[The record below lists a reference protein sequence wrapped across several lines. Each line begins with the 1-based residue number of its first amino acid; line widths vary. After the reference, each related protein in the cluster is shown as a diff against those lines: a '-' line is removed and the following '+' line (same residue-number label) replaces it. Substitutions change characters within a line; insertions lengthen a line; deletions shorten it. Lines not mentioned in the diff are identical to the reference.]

1 MRPNRSFWIL
11 AGFCSLCWVVT
22 GVTLELGLTAVVPCW
37 WAPVRHVGLAPSPA
51 CSSGSWLFHLTP
63 LVPLMALTPLAV
75 TTSVVTL
82 VVLGRQVR
90 ATRRARRRLVA
101 RGLPVPLAL
110 EQGALA
116 AGVRPGRLLIV
127 DEGAHSYAFCLGVLR
142 PLVVVSSAVFATLD
156 NEQVAAVLAHEA
168 HHARGRDPAKVAVAR
183 ALAKGFSFVPVCQ
196 DLAAHSRLTC
206 EVLADG
212 DARARVGLPA
222 LARALRDL
230 AVQDSV
236 RVVGTLGC
244 GMGDLGVERLSALVT
259 GAVPPC
265 KLRRRSTVV
274 TAGVAALALAALLGA
289 WSTIS
294 STSTGGGTAITSR
307 TCAAPTSAPGC
318 TRHNM
323 KVGGPQRAS
332 SAAADG

>member
-1 MRPNRSFWIL
+1 MRSNRSFWIL
-11 AGFCSLCWVVT
+11 AGFCSLCWVVA
-22 GVTLELGLTAVVPCW
+22 GVTLELGLTTVVPCW
-37 WAPVRHVGLAPSPA
+37 WAPVRHVGLVPSAA
-51 CSSGSWLFHLTP
+51 CSSGSWLLHLTP
-63 LVPLMALTPLAV
+63 LVPLIALTPLAV

-82 VVLGRQVR
+82 VVLARQVR
-90 ATRRARRRLVA
+90 ATLRARRRLVA

-116 AGVRPGRLLIV
+116 AGIRPGSLLIV
-127 DEGAHSYAFCLGVLR
+127 ESAHSYAFCLGVVR

-168 HHARGRDPAKVAVAR
+168 HHARSRDPAKVAVAR

-196 DLAAHSRLTC
+196 DLAAHGRLTC

-230 AVQDSV
+230 AAQDSE
-236 RVVGTLGC
+236 RVVGNLGC
-244 GMGDLGVERLSALVT
+244 GMGDLGIERLAALAT
-259 GAVPPC
+259 GTVPPC
-265 KLRRRSTVV
+265 KLRRHSTVV
-274 TAGVAALALAALLGA
+274 TAAVAALALAALLGS
-289 WSTIS
+289 WTTIS
-294 STSTGGGTAITSR
+294 SASTGGGIATTTR

-318 TRHNM
+318 SR
-323 KVGGPQRAS
+323 P
-332 SAAADG
+332 